1 MKLARKLSWS
11 LLAVVVLTLAT
22 PPLALAQSQATT
34 AEINGRVADAQGGV
48 LPGVTVTATNPETG
62 YSRTAV
68 TNEEGVFVLPLLPPG
83 TYEVTMELSGFSTFK
98 QMVRSTVGAT
108 STLNPSLQLAGVQ
121 EQVTV
126 RAEAPVI
133 ETTAPVRTTTVG
145 EDAID
150 NLPINGRRFQD
161 FVTLTPTVQVDTSRG
176 QLSFAGQRGINANV
190 SIDGADY
197 NQPFFGGV
205 RGGERSNTAFT
216 IPQEAIKEFQVVAS
230 GYSAEFGRSTG
241 GIVNAITKSG
251 TNTPRGSLF
260 YVNRNKEWAELNAFG
275 QNASPTQQQFGGSF
289 GGALRP
295 NRLFIFGAAEMQ
307 RLKNTR
313 NVVFSLTGI
322 APTAPDTAEAYSF
335 FKALEEPFDATNDAE
350 ALLGRVDYQM
360 SGGSRLAVR
369 YSFSNNEAKNANA
382 TGNSLSDTTISAVSN
397 NGTEKDRTNTVVGEY
412 TSALRSNLLA
422 EVRAQYSREQRPR
435 DANARMPLVTGT
447 VGNVGTVSF
456 LGDNIQK
463 DWRGQMAANMT
474 WVKGA
479 HSAKFGTEYNH
490 VWATQK
496 FGFNQFGVYQISGP
510 SATMLEVLSI
520 GGPTPNRFD
529 APSATAFYLRQIGN
543 LETEFSTDEIA
554 FFGQDSWRM
563 TRDFTFNYGLR
574 WEGTFNPTP
583 PADNEFMLNALRGY
597 QFPIGRTVDATQ
609 IPDQLNQFGPRV
621 GFAWNPGGSGQT
633 VVRGYSGVYYA
644 RTPMLLF
651 SDPMNNFRVPP
662 GNVSVRLPF
671 AVPAGN
677 PNATVYRQLLLIGI
691 DLNRFP
697 LGEFPVLTPE
707 QLTQIAGALGLTP
720 NPYQGAQVLAVDQ
733 DFKNPR
739 AFQAGTGVERELMPN
754 LSVAADLIYVKT
766 DRLQR
771 NRDLNIGVPTP
782 RPTDP
787 AQRPFFPARPLAS
800 LGSVQ
805 VREST
810 AKSEYTALTLS
821 SRLRRDWSLFNVN
834 YVLSKSMSDDD
845 NERDSGGMLVENSFD
860 LGPEWGPARLD
871 RRHQFNG
878 YAVFFLPFDVDFSA
892 GFKFQS
898 GLPVD
903 ASIGRDIN
911 NSLGGVDRPYSAPG
925 VPFTRNGFRNLSFK
939 ELNIRAQWGPRF
951 NGDNRVMFTAEV
963 FNLLDWD
970 NVQLFT
976 ATGGTTSTN
985 YCATPAP
992 DDCGFGPPTN
1002 PNFLQARDPS
1012 GNYITTNTP
1021 GAPRQVQLGV
1031 RFEF

>member
-11 LLAVVVLTLAT
+11 LLAVVVVALAAA
-22 PPLALAQSQATT
+22 PLALAQSQATT

-83 TYEVTMELSGFSTFK
+83 TYEVTMELSGFNTFK

-205 RGGERSNTAFT
+205 RGGERSNNAFT
-216 IPQEAIKEFQVVAS
+216 IPQEAIREFQVVAS

-241 GIVNAITKSG
+241 GLVNAITKSG
-251 TNTPRGSLF
+251 TNTPHGTAF
-260 YVNRNKEWAELNAFG
+260 YVNRNKEWAEQNAFG
-275 QNASPTQQQFGGSF
+275 QNAAPTQQQFGGSF
-289 GGALRP
+289 GGAIRP
-295 NRLFIFGAAEMQ
+295 NRVFLFGAAELQ

-335 FKALEEPFDATNDAE
+335 FKGLEEPFDTTNDAE
-350 ALLGRVDYQM
+350 AILGRLDYQM
-360 SGGSRLAVR
+360 TGGNRLAVR

-382 TGNSLSDTTISAVSN
+382 TGNALSDTTISAVSN
-397 NGTEKDRTNTVVGEY
+397 NGTEKDRTNTLVGEY

-456 LGDNIQK
+456 LGENIQK

-474 WVKGA
+474 WVLGG
-479 HSAKFGTEYNH
+479 HSTKFGTEYNH
-490 VWATQK
+490 VWAAQK

-510 SATMLEVLSI
+510 SATMLEVLSL

-543 LETEFSTDEIA
+543 LETEFSTDELA
-554 FFGQDSWRM
+554 FFAQDSWRM

-583 PADNEFMLNALRGY
+583 AADNEFMLNALRGY
-597 QFPIGRTVDATQ
+597 QFPIGRTVDPTQ
-609 IPDQLNQFGPRV
+609 IPDQLDQFGPRV
-621 GFAWNPGGSGQT
+621 GFAWNPGGTGET

-644 RTPMLLF
+644 RSPMLLF

-662 GNVSVRLPF
+662 GNLSVRLPF

-697 LGEFPVLTPE
+697 LGEFPVLTPD
-707 QLTQIAGALGLTP
+707 QLTQIAGSLGLTP
-720 NPYQGAQVLAVDQ
+720 NPYQGAQPLAVDQ

-787 AQRPFFPARPLAS
+787 AQRPIFPARPLAS

-810 AKSEYTALTLS
+810 AKSEYTALTLT
-821 SRLRRDWSLFNVN
+821 SRLRRDWSLFNLS

-845 NERDSGGMLVENSFD
+845 NERDSGGMLVENSFN
-860 LGPEWGPARLD
+860 LQPEWGPARLD
-871 RRHQFNG
+871 RRHQFGG
-878 YAVFFLPFDVDFSA
+878 YAVFFLPFDVDFST

-898 GLPVD
+898 ALPVD

-925 VPFTRNGFRNLSFK
+925 VPFTRNGFRNLSHK
-939 ELNIRAQWGPRF
+939 EINIRAQWGPRF

-963 FNLLDWD
+963 FNLLNWD
-970 NVQLFT
+970 NVQIFT

-1002 PNFLQARDPS
+1002 PNFLKVKDPS